1 MTVAWIRAVEVING
15 TYLPLLWS
23 VVANIYVETL
33 VESWYGRSSVSPD
46 EIQTINPNGDV
57 NKRVLNGSEQRKGP
71 GTYHLSK

>member
-71 GTYHLSK
+71 STYHSSK